1 MILTKIAKRCG
12 ELKYQPPS
20 ILTGCNRI
28 CYKWFTAKSFHL
40 FSALVNLTRIGYLR
54 SFLDLQKYHQIL
66 ISGFSNT
73 AFPEFVNKNLEK
85 SFFYERLSIK
95 ICFFDLR
102 IPYVSIHVLTGK
114 KHGCSPVNL
123 LHIFRTPFLKNTS
136 GQLLLF
142 FNSLMEKK
150 YENID
155 QSTN

>member
-1 MILTKIAKRCG
+1 M
-12 ELKYQPPS
+12 
-20 ILTGCNRI
+20 
-28 CYKWFTAKSFHL
+28 
-40 FSALVNLTRIGYLR
+40 RIGYSR
-54 SFLDLQKYHQIL
+54 SFLDLEKYHQIL
-66 ISGFSNT
+66 ISGFSNNDY
-73 AFPEFVNKNLEK
+73 PEFVKENLEK
-85 SFFYERLSIK
+85 SFFYEKPSIN
-95 ICFFDLR
+95 CFFDLR
-102 IPYVSIHVLTGK
+102 IPYNVSIHVLTGK